1 MHFSVSLQLDRSI
14 KRMAEYLPR
23 KQFLREQIE
32 EAKRLAAAM
41 TNPRDRERFERIPS
55 DYQRE
60 IGEIDEIASR

>member
-1 MHFSVSLQLDRSI
+1 
-14 KRMAEYLPR
+14 MAEYLPR